1 VLSHLGLWYQERM
14 NRLLMALT
22 GAVFGFACGG
32 STETPGNAAGG
43 SVEDASSTV
52 GAGGSS
58 ATETGGSS
66 MGGSVVTSDGAS
78 PIREGG
84 IDLDA
89 FPIPDG
95 PIGACAVC
103 IRDMCQSDLAT
114 CASDPKCQMGV
125 ICSIQNCAQY
135 AQGEAGAAGLLCL
148 TTCFGDLATA
158 LNALSGLTCVTT
170 MCDSCTALLDAGAR
184 D

>member
-1 VLSHLGLWYQERM
+1 M

-22 GAVFGFACGG
+22 GAVFGLACGG

-43 SVEDASSTV
+43 SVDDASSTV
-52 GAGGSS
+52 GAGGDSS
-58 ATETGGSS
+58 TGTGGGSSTGGSS
-66 MGGSVVTSDGAS
+66 VGGSVVTDDAGS
-78 PIREGG
+78 PIRESG

-95 PIGACAVC
+95 PIGACATC
-103 IRDMCQSDLAT
+103 IRDMCQADLAT
-114 CASDPKCQMGV
+114 CAADPKCQMGV

-148 TTCFGDLATA
+148 TNCFGDLATA
-158 LNALSGLTCVTT
+158 LGALSGLTCVTT
-170 MCDSCTALLDAGAR
+170 MCGSCTSLIDAGAR